1 MSQAI
6 NTDSVKTEKVIPE
19 NAMTLKL
26 LLPTKVL
33 LEEPVTKVIAE
44 AQNGSFCLLPRHI
57 DFVAALVP
65 GILTFTK
72 ECEQESG
79 QEGEK
84 EEYVAVDIGT
94 LIKHGHQVLVSV
106 FNAVRGDDLNQ
117 LHELVKEHFIM
128 LDEQKRITRSALTRL
143 EAGVMRNIIQLEKQR
158 HG

>member
-6 NTDSVKTEKVIPE
+6 NHK

-65 GILTFTK
+65 GILTFT
-72 ECEQESG
+72 QEG
-79 QEGEK
+79 EQEGEK
-84 EEYVAVDIGT
+84 EQYVAVDIGT
-94 LIKHGHQVLVSV
+94 LIKHGNEVLVSV

-117 LHELVKEHFIM
+117 LNDLVREHFLI
-128 LDEQKRITRSALTRL
+128 LDEQQRITRSALARL
-143 EAGVMRNIIQLEKQR
+143 EAGVMRNFIQLEKQR

>member
-6 NTDSVKTEKVIPE
+6 NADSVKTEKAIPE

-26 LLPTKVL
+26 LLPTKIL

-72 ECEQESG
+72 VGEEEGG

-84 EEYVAVDIGT
+84 EQYVAVDIGT
-94 LIKHGHQVLVSV
+94 LIKHGHEVLVSV

-128 LDEQKRITRSALTRL
+128 LDEQQRITRSALTRL

>member
-6 NTDSVKTEKVIPE
+6 NKE

-44 AQNGSFCLLPRHI
+44 AQNGSFCLLPGHI

-65 GILTFTK
+65 GILTFTQ
-72 ECEQESG
+72 EGGQVGEQK
-79 QEGEK
+79 GEK
-84 EEYVAVDIGT
+84 EQYVAVDIGT

-128 LDEQKRITRSALTRL
+128 LDEQQRITRSALARL
-143 EAGVMRNIIQLEKQR
+143 EAGVMRNVIQLEKQR